1 MRSDLSTRLL
11 SLLAAIAL
19 STSLVACGDD
29 EEETTDSGSDAGADT
44 DPGDGSSTP
53 DTTDPTDGSTGTDT
67 GGTEDTS
74 APAPTDCYDGGEN
87 GGQPLTVTQPTP
99 PAGLTD
105 ACTNEADLAIIEG
118 GTVDPTG
125 VAGGCG
131 LNNLGAGDARACA
144 LHCVEQGTELS
155 LECSSCYAATVA
167 CAIINCVGQCAA
179 DPGSAECQA
188 CRDDSGCTAE
198 FYACSGLPEPTEGSG
213 TEG

>member
-29 EEETTDSGSDAGADT
+29 EEETTDSGSDAGVDSGADA

-53 DTTDPTDGSTGTDT
+53 DSSTGTDT

-74 APAPTDCYDGGEN
+74 APAPTDCFDGSEN
-87 GGQPLTVTQPTP
+87 GGQPLTVTEPTP
-99 PAGLTD
+99 PAGLTN

-118 GTVDPTG
+118 GTVVPTD

-144 LHCVEQGTELS
+144 LHCVAQGTELS

-179 DPGSAECQA
+179 DPGSAECQT
-188 CRDDSGCTAE
+188 CRDENGCTAE

-213 TEG
+213 N